1 MFHPWGE
8 LRHLAHVIVIW
19 ARPAPGIP
27 AATDGERRIWIDP
40 GLSQR
45 ERRSVLVHEMVHLE
59 HGHRGCQS
67 VAVERQVRE
76 AAARRL
82 IAWERLLAEVPWAR
96 GLDELADELWVTED
110 VLLDRLAALSPE
122 DLRHLE
128 HVRAAAQD

>member
-8 LRHLAHVIVIW
+8 LRQLAHVIVIW
-19 ARPAPGIP
+19 ARPASGVP

-45 ERRSVLVHEMVHLE
+45 ERRSVLAHELVHLAE
-59 HGHRGCQS
+59 GHRGCQS
-67 VAVERQVRE
+67 LAVERQVRE
-76 AAARRL
+76 VAARHLIDWDRL
-82 IAWERLLAEVPWAR
+82 VAEVQWAR
-96 GLDELADELWVTED
+96 GLGELADELWVTED
-110 VLLDRLAALSPE
+110 VVLNRLAALSQE